1 MLKYENVS
9 LLLVILYIV
18 YDLLFN
24 VLYYI
29 MFRYR
34 TLTYY
39 GIITTIIE
47 IALLYSM
54 TKRLIK
60 IIKKEVLATPRKEL
74 TTSINNAQR

>member
-24 VLYYI
+24 VLYNIIIKYATFTI
-29 MFRYR
+29 
-34 TLTYY
+34 Y

-47 IALLYSM
+47 IALLYNM
-54 TKRLIK
+54 TKRLII
-60 IIKKEVLATPRKEL
+60 IIKKEVLATPQKEL
-74 TTSINNAQR
+74 TTSINNAQE